1 MDREYKMSNGY
12 GLRKGIEYLE
22 TTYEINNVEV
32 VASTADNWE
41 INLYLPDAPNQEFTQ
56 EDIATMAM
64 YSCYHSTD
72 DGYSH
77 FIFVA

>member
-1 MDREYKMSNGY
+1 MANGY

-22 TTYEINNVEV
+22 NTYETNNVEV
-32 VASTADNWE
+32 VASESDDFE
-41 INLYLPDAPNQEFTQ
+41 INLYLEGSTQQEFTK
-56 EDIATMAM
+56 EDIAMMEM

-77 FIFVA
+77 FKFILG

>member
-1 MDREYKMSNGY
+1 MSNGY

-22 TTYEINNVEV
+22 TTYEVNHVEV
-32 VASTADNWE
+32 VASEADGWE
-41 INLYLPDAPNQEFTQ
+41 INLYLPGSPNQEFTPD
-56 EDIATMAM
+56 DIATMAM

-77 FIFVA
+77 FIFVL